1 MPMSHAER
9 TQRCNSMALNLLKSN
24 RSAKLRQESRIWSW
38 VVNSWLILFALISII
53 PMVWL
58 LLAPSKEDA
67 ELTTRNPLAFG
78 NFGNYLKA
86 WKNLQFF
93 DDGVIL
99 QWVINSLWY
108 TGTIVLIATVTAS
121 MAGFVLSA
129 SNIRFKRAFLIST
142 LITMLVPPMALV
154 VPIFVLMDR
163 IHLMDNPFSVILVS
177 SLYPFGV
184 FLSYIYY
191 STTIPKELYE
201 SARLDGCNDFRLFTK
216 IALPLSWPL
225 ISLLAFFA
233 FIGNWANYFLPY
245 ILLPSSENYTLPI
258 GLGFLFY
265 STPAINP
272 GVGATSVPIYKPE
285 IALAGV
291 LIALPIMIVFL
302 ISQKRL
308 VRGMLAGSIKE

>member
-1 MPMSHAER
+1 M
-9 TQRCNSMALNLLKSN
+9 LKTLELAA
-24 RSAKLRQESRIWSW
+24 RKTKLRQESRFWTYM
-38 VVNSWLILFALISII
+38 VNGWLIFFAIISII
-53 PMVWL
+53 PMIWL

-67 ELTTRNPLAFG
+67 EITTRHPLAFG
-78 NFGNYLKA
+78 SFGNYIKA
-86 WKNLQFF
+86 WNNLQFF
-93 DDGVIL
+93 DDGVMFT
-99 QWVINSLWY
+99 WVINSIWY
-108 TGTIVLIATVTAS
+108 TASIVVIATVTAS

-129 SNIRFKRAFLIST
+129 SNIRFKRSFLIST

-154 VPIFVLMDR
+154 VPIFILMDQ
-163 IHLMDNPFSVILVS
+163 IGLMDKPISVILVS

-245 ILLPSSENYTLPI
+245 ILLPSSENFTLPI

-291 LIALPIMIVFL
+291 LIAVPIMIVFL

>member
-1 MPMSHAER
+1 MLK
-9 TQRCNSMALNLLKSN
+9 NIALAGRKT
-24 RSAKLRQESRIWSW
+24 KLRQESRFWTW
-38 VVNSWLILFALISII
+38 VVNIWLTFFAIVSIV
-53 PMVWL
+53 PMIWL
-58 LLAPSKEDA
+58 VLAPSKEDA
-67 ELTTRNPLAFG
+67 ELTTRHPLAFG
-78 NFGNYLKA
+78 HFGNYWKA

-93 DDGVIL
+93 DNGVIL
-99 QWVINSLWY
+99 KWVINSLWY
-108 TGTIVLIATVTAS
+108 TGAIVIIATVTAS

-129 SNIRFKRAFLIST
+129 SNIRFKRSFLIST

-154 VPIFVLMDR
+154 VPIFVLMDKVS
-163 IHLMDNPFSVILVS
+163 LMDKPIAVILVS

-191 STTIPKELYE
+191 TTTIPRELYE
-201 SARLDGCNDFRLFTK
+201 SARLDGCNDFRLFSK

-302 ISQKRL
+302 VSQKRL

>member
-1 MPMSHAER
+1 M
-9 TQRCNSMALNLLKSN
+9 LKN
-24 RSAKLRQESRIWSW
+24 IDLAGRKTKLRQESRIWTW
-38 VVNSWLILFALISII
+38 VMNFWLVFFALVSII
-53 PMVWL
+53 PMIWL

-67 ELTTRNPLAFG
+67 EITTRHPLAFG
-78 NFGNYLKA
+78 SFGNYIKA
-86 WKNLQFF
+86 WNNLQFF
-93 DDGVIL
+93 DNGVML
-99 QWVINSLWY
+99 QWVINSIWY
-108 TGTIVLIATVTAS
+108 TAAIVIIATVTAS

-129 SNIRFKRAFLIST
+129 SRIRFKRAFLIST

-154 VPIFVLMDR
+154 VPVFILMDK
-163 IHLMDNPFSVILVS
+163 ISLMDKPLAVILVS

-201 SARLDGCNDFRLFTK
+201 SARLDGCNDFRLFSK

>member
-1 MPMSHAER
+1 M
-9 TQRCNSMALNLLKSN
+9 
-24 RSAKLRQESRIWSW
+24 I
-38 VVNSWLILFALISII
+38 
-53 PMVWL
+53 WL

-67 ELTTRNPLAFG
+67 EITTRHPLAFG
-78 NFGNYLKA
+78 SFGNYIKA

-93 DDGVIL
+93 DDGVML

-108 TGTIVLIATVTAS
+108 TAAIVLIATVSAS

-129 SNIRFKRAFLIST
+129 SRIRFKRAFLIST

-154 VPIFVLMDR
+154 VPVFILMDK
-163 IHLMDNPFSVILVS
+163 ISLMDKPLAVILVS

-201 SARLDGCNDFRLFTK
+201 SARLDGCNDFRLFSK

-302 ISQKRL
+302 VSQKRL

>member
-1 MPMSHAER
+1 MLK
-9 TQRCNSMALNLLKSN
+9 TFALAARKT
-24 RSAKLRQESRIWSW
+24 KLRQESRFWTY
-38 VVNSWLILFALISII
+38 VVNGWLIFFAIISLI
-53 PMVWL
+53 PMIWL

-67 ELTTRNPLAFG
+67 EITTRHPLAFG
-78 NFGNYLKA
+78 SFGNYLKA
-86 WKNLQFF
+86 WDNLQFF
-93 DDGVIL
+93 DNGVMFT
-99 QWVINSLWY
+99 WVINSLWY
-108 TGTIVLIATVTAS
+108 TASIVVIATVTAS

-129 SNIRFKRAFLIST
+129 SNIRFKRSFLIST

-154 VPIFVLMDR
+154 VPIFILMDQ
-163 IHLMDNPFSVILVS
+163 IGLMDKPISVILVS

-245 ILLPSSENYTLPI
+245 ILLPSSENFTLPI

-291 LIALPIMIVFL
+291 LIAVPIMIVFL

>member
-1 MPMSHAER
+1 M
-9 TQRCNSMALNLLKSN
+9 LKN
-24 RSAKLRQESRIWSW
+24 IDLAGRKTKLRQESRIWTW
-38 VVNSWLILFALISII
+38 VINTWLVLFAFISVI
-53 PMVWL
+53 PMIWL

-67 ELTTRNPLAFG
+67 EITTRHPLAFG
-78 NFGNYLKA
+78 SFGNYIKA

-93 DDGVIL
+93 DDGVML
-99 QWVINSLWY
+99 QWVINSIWY
-108 TGTIVLIATVTAS
+108 TAAIVIIATVTAS

-129 SNIRFKRAFLIST
+129 SKIKFKRAFLIST

-154 VPIFVLMDR
+154 VPVFILMDK
-163 IHLMDNPFSVILVS
+163 ISLMDKPLAVILVS

-201 SARLDGCNDFRLFTK
+201 SARLDGCNDFRLFSR

-245 ILLPSSENYTLPI
+245 ILLPTSENYTLPI

>member
-1 MPMSHAER
+1 M
-9 TQRCNSMALNLLKSN
+9 LKNLDLAGRKT
-24 RSAKLRQESRIWSW
+24 KLRQESRIWTW
-38 VVNSWLILFALISII
+38 VVNTWLIFFAIVSVI
-53 PMVWL
+53 PMIWL

-67 ELTTRNPLAFG
+67 DITNRHPLAFG
-78 NFGNYLKA
+78 SFGNYIKA

-93 DDGVIL
+93 DDGVMFT
-99 QWVINSLWY
+99 WVINSLWY
-108 TGTIVLIATVTAS
+108 TAAIVLIATVTAS

-129 SNIRFKRAFLIST
+129 SNIRFKRSFLVST

-154 VPIFVLMDR
+154 VPIFILMDQ
-163 IHLMDNPFSVILVS
+163 ISLMDKPLAVILVS

-191 STTIPKELYE
+191 TTTIPKELYE

-285 IALAGV
+285 IALAGI

>member
-1 MPMSHAER
+1 MLKTLER
-9 TQRCNSMALNLLKSN
+9 AARKT
-24 RSAKLRQESRIWSW
+24 KLRQESRFWTYI
-38 VVNSWLILFALISII
+38 VNGWLIFFAIVSLI
-53 PMVWL
+53 PMIWL

-67 ELTTRNPLAFG
+67 DITNRHPLAFG
-78 NFGNYLKA
+78 SFGNYLKA
-86 WKNLQFF
+86 WDNLQFF
-93 DDGVIL
+93 DNGVMFT
-99 QWVINSLWY
+99 WVINSLWY
-108 TGTIVLIATVTAS
+108 TASIVVIATVTAS

-129 SNIRFKRAFLIST
+129 SNIRFKRSFLIST

-154 VPIFVLMDR
+154 VPIFILMDQ
-163 IHLMDNPFSVILVS
+163 IGLMDKPISVILVS

-245 ILLPSSENYTLPI
+245 ILLPSSENFTLPI

-291 LIALPIMIVFL
+291 LIAVPIMIVFL

>member
-1 MPMSHAER
+1 M
-9 TQRCNSMALNLLKSN
+9 LKTLELAA
-24 RSAKLRQESRIWSW
+24 RKTKLRQESRFWTYI
-38 VVNSWLILFALISII
+38 VNGWLIFFAIVSLI
-53 PMVWL
+53 PMIWL

-67 ELTTRNPLAFG
+67 DITNRHPLAFG
-78 NFGNYLKA
+78 SFGNYIKA
-86 WKNLQFF
+86 WNNLQFF
-93 DDGVIL
+93 DNGVMFT
-99 QWVINSLWY
+99 WVINSLWY
-108 TGTIVLIATVTAS
+108 TASIVVIATVTAS

-129 SNIRFKRAFLIST
+129 SNIRFKRSFLIST

-154 VPIFVLMDR
+154 VPIFVLMDA
-163 IHLMDNPFSVILVS
+163 ISLMDKPISVILVS

-245 ILLPSSENYTLPI
+245 ILLPSSENFTLPI

-291 LIALPIMIVFL
+291 LIAVPIMIVFL

>member
-1 MPMSHAER
+1 M
-9 TQRCNSMALNLLKSN
+9 LKTFAPSS
-24 RSAKLRQESRIWSW
+24 RQIKLRQESRIWSW
-38 VVNSWLILFALISII
+38 VVNAWLIFFAFVSII
-53 PMVWL
+53 PMIWL
-58 LLAPSKEDA
+58 LLAPSKEDPDI
-67 ELTTRNPLAFG
+67 TNRHPLAFG
-78 NFGNYLKA
+78 SFGNYIKA

-93 DDGVIL
+93 DDGVML
-99 QWVINSLWY
+99 TWVINSLWY
-108 TGTIVLIATVTAS
+108 TAAIVVIATTTAS

-129 SNIRFKRAFLIST
+129 SKIRFKRAFLIST

-154 VPIFVLMDR
+154 VPIFILMDQ
-163 IHLMDNPFSVILVS
+163 ISLMDNPIAVILVS

-191 STTIPKELYE
+191 STTIPRELYE
-201 SARLDGCNDFRLFTK
+201 SAQLDGCNDFRLFSK

-302 ISQKRL
+302 VSQKRL

>member
-1 MPMSHAER
+1 M
-9 TQRCNSMALNLLKSN
+9 LKN
-24 RSAKLRQESRIWSW
+24 IDLAGRKTKLRQESRVWTW
-38 VVNSWLILFALISII
+38 VVNTWLVLFAIISVI
-53 PMVWL
+53 PMIWL

-67 ELTTRNPLAFG
+67 EITTRHPLAFG
-78 NFGNYLKA
+78 SFGNYIKA

-93 DDGVIL
+93 DDGVML
-99 QWVINSLWY
+99 QWVINSIWY
-108 TGTIVLIATVTAS
+108 TAAIVIIATVTAS

-129 SNIRFKRAFLIST
+129 SKIRFRRSLLIST

-154 VPIFVLMDR
+154 VPVFILMDK
-163 IHLMDNPFSVILVS
+163 ISLMDKPLAVILVS

-201 SARLDGCNDFRLFTK
+201 SARLDGCNDFRLFSK

>member
-1 MPMSHAER
+1 MLKNLEL
-9 TQRCNSMALNLLKSN
+9 MARKT
-24 RSAKLRQESRIWSW
+24 KLRQESRFWTYM
-38 VVNSWLILFALISII
+38 VNGWLVFFAIVSII
-53 PMVWL
+53 PMIWL

-67 ELTTRNPLAFG
+67 DITNRHPLAFG
-78 NFGNYLKA
+78 SFGNYIKA
-86 WKNLQFF
+86 WNNLQFF
-93 DDGVIL
+93 DNGVMFT
-99 QWVINSLWY
+99 WVVNSLWY
-108 TGTIVLIATVTAS
+108 TASIVVLATVTAS

-129 SNIRFKRAFLIST
+129 SNIRFKRSFLIST

-154 VPIFVLMDR
+154 VPIFVLMDA
-163 IHLMDNPFSVILVS
+163 ISLMDKPIAVILVS
-177 SLYPFGV
+177 SLYPFGA

-191 STTIPKELYE
+191 TTTIPKELYE

-245 ILLPSSENYTLPI
+245 ILLPSSENFTLPI

-291 LIALPIMIVFL
+291 LIAVPIMIIFL

>member
-1 MPMSHAER
+1 M
-9 TQRCNSMALNLLKSN
+9 LKNLDLAGRKT
-24 RSAKLRQESRIWSW
+24 KLRQESRIWTW
-38 VVNSWLILFALISII
+38 VVNTWLIFFAIVSVI
-53 PMVWL
+53 PMIWL

-67 ELTTRNPLAFG
+67 DITNRHPLAFG
-78 NFGNYLKA
+78 SFGNYLKA

-93 DDGVIL
+93 DDGVMFT
-99 QWVINSLWY
+99 WVINSLWY
-108 TGTIVLIATVTAS
+108 TGAIVLIATVTAS

-129 SNIRFKRAFLIST
+129 STIRFKRSFLVST

-154 VPIFVLMDR
+154 VPIFILMDQ
-163 IHLMDNPFSVILVS
+163 ISLMDKPLAVILVS

-191 STTIPKELYE
+191 TTTIPKELYE

>member
-1 MPMSHAER
+1 M
-9 TQRCNSMALNLLKSN
+9 LKDIDLAG
-24 RSAKLRQESRIWSW
+24 RKTKLRQESRIWTW
-38 VVNSWLILFALISII
+38 VINTWLIFFAIISVI
-53 PMVWL
+53 PMIWL

-67 ELTTRNPLAFG
+67 DITNRHPLAFG
-78 NFGNYLKA
+78 SFGNYIKA

-93 DDGVIL
+93 DDGVML
-99 QWVINSLWY
+99 QWVINSIWY
-108 TGTIVLIATVTAS
+108 TTAIVIIATVTAS

-129 SNIRFKRAFLIST
+129 SRIRFKRAFLVST

-154 VPIFVLMDR
+154 VPVFILMDKVS
-163 IHLMDNPFSVILVS
+163 LMDKPLAVILVS

-201 SARLDGCNDFRLFTK
+201 SARLDGCNDFRLFSK

>member
-1 MPMSHAER
+1 M
-9 TQRCNSMALNLLKSN
+9 LKN
-24 RSAKLRQESRIWSW
+24 IDLAGRKTKLRQESRFWTY
-38 VVNSWLILFALISII
+38 VVNAWLIFFAIVSLI
-53 PMVWL
+53 PMTWL
-58 LLAPSKEDA
+58 VLAPSKEDA
-67 ELTTRNPLAFG
+67 DITNRHPLAFG
-78 NFGNYLKA
+78 SFGNYLKA
-86 WKNLQFF
+86 WDNLQFF
-93 DDGVIL
+93 DNGVMFT
-99 QWVINSLWY
+99 WVVNSVWY
-108 TGTIVLIATVTAS
+108 TAAIVIIATISAS

-129 SNIRFKRAFLIST
+129 SQIRFKRAFLIST

-154 VPIFVLMDR
+154 VPIFILMDQ
-163 IHLMDNPFSVILVS
+163 ISLMDNPWAVILVS
-177 SLYPFGV
+177 SLYPFGA

-245 ILLPSSENYTLPI
+245 ILLPSSENFTLPI

-291 LIALPIMIVFL
+291 LIAVPIMIVFL

>member
-1 MPMSHAER
+1 M
-9 TQRCNSMALNLLKSN
+9 LKNLDLAGRKT
-24 RSAKLRQESRIWSW
+24 KLRQESRLWTW
-38 VVNSWLILFALISII
+38 VVNSWLILFAVISVI
-53 PMVWL
+53 PMIWL

-67 ELTTRNPLAFG
+67 DITNRHPLAFG
-78 NFGNYLKA
+78 SLSNYKKA
-86 WKNLQFF
+86 WDNLQFF
-93 DDGVIL
+93 DDGVMFT
-99 QWVINSLWY
+99 WVVNSLWY
-108 TGTIVLIATVTAS
+108 TAAIVILATVTAS

-129 SNIRFKRAFLIST
+129 SNIKFKRAFLIST

-154 VPIFVLMDR
+154 VPIFVLMDA
-163 IHLMDNPFSVILVS
+163 ISLMDKPIAVILVS

-191 STTIPKELYE
+191 TTTIPKELYE

-245 ILLPSSENYTLPI
+245 ILLPSSENFTLPI

-265 STPAINP
+265 STPALNP

>member
-1 MPMSHAER
+1 MLKTLER
-9 TQRCNSMALNLLKSN
+9 AARKT
-24 RSAKLRQESRIWSW
+24 KLRQESRFWTY
-38 VVNSWLILFALISII
+38 VVNGWLIFFAIVSLI
-53 PMVWL
+53 PMIWL

-67 ELTTRNPLAFG
+67 DITNRHPLAFG
-78 NFGNYLKA
+78 SFGNYLKA
-86 WKNLQFF
+86 WDNLQFF
-93 DDGVIL
+93 DNGVMFT
-99 QWVINSLWY
+99 WVINSLWY
-108 TGTIVLIATVTAS
+108 TASIVVIATVTAS

-129 SNIRFKRAFLIST
+129 SNIRFKRSFLIST

-154 VPIFVLMDR
+154 VPIFILMDQ
-163 IHLMDNPFSVILVS
+163 IGLMDKPISVILVS

-245 ILLPSSENYTLPI
+245 ILLPSSENFTLPI

-291 LIALPIMIVFL
+291 LIAVPIMIVFL

>member
-1 MPMSHAER
+1 M
-9 TQRCNSMALNLLKSN
+9 LKNLDLAGRKT
-24 RSAKLRQESRIWSW
+24 KLRQESRIWTW
-38 VVNSWLILFALISII
+38 VVNTWLIFFAIISVI
-53 PMVWL
+53 PMIWL

-67 ELTTRNPLAFG
+67 EITTRHPLAFG
-78 NFGNYLKA
+78 SFGNYLKA

-93 DDGVIL
+93 DDGVMFT
-99 QWVINSLWY
+99 WVINSLWY
-108 TGTIVLIATVTAS
+108 TASIVLIATVTAS

-129 SNIRFKRAFLIST
+129 SSIRFKRSFLVST

-154 VPIFVLMDR
+154 VPIFILMDQ
-163 IHLMDNPFSVILVS
+163 ISLMDKPLAVILVS

-191 STTIPKELYE
+191 TTTIPKELYE

>member
-1 MPMSHAER
+1 M
-9 TQRCNSMALNLLKSN
+9 LKDIDLAG
-24 RSAKLRQESRIWSW
+24 RKTKLRQESRIWIW
-38 VVNSWLILFALISII
+38 VVNTWLIFFAIISVI
-53 PMVWL
+53 PMIWL

-67 ELTTRNPLAFG
+67 DITNRHPLAFG
-78 NFGNYLKA
+78 SFGNYIKA

-93 DDGVIL
+93 DDGVML
-99 QWVINSLWY
+99 QWVINSIWY
-108 TGTIVLIATVTAS
+108 TAAIVIIATVTAS

-129 SNIRFKRAFLIST
+129 SRIRFKRAFLVST

-154 VPIFVLMDR
+154 VPVFILMDKVS
-163 IHLMDNPFSVILVS
+163 LMDKPLAVILVS

-201 SARLDGCNDFRLFTK
+201 SARLDGCNDFRLFSK

>member
-1 MPMSHAER
+1 M
-9 TQRCNSMALNLLKSN
+9 LKDIDLAG
-24 RSAKLRQESRIWSW
+24 RKTKLRQESRIWTW
-38 VVNSWLILFALISII
+38 VINTWLIFFAIISVI
-53 PMVWL
+53 PMIWL

-67 ELTTRNPLAFG
+67 EITTRHPLAFG
-78 NFGNYLKA
+78 SFGNYIKA
-86 WKNLQFF
+86 WNNLQFF
-93 DDGVIL
+93 DDGVML
-99 QWVINSLWY
+99 QWVINSIWY
-108 TGTIVLIATVTAS
+108 TAAIVIIATVTAS

-129 SNIRFKRAFLIST
+129 SRIRFKRAFLVST

-154 VPIFVLMDR
+154 VPVFILMDQ
-163 IHLMDNPFSVILVS
+163 ISLMDKPLAVILVS

-201 SARLDGCNDFRLFTK
+201 SARLDGCNDFRLFSK

>member
-1 MPMSHAER
+1 
-9 TQRCNSMALNLLKSN
+9 MALKLLKSGN
-24 RSAKLRQESRIWSW
+24 SAKLRQENRVWSW
-38 VVNSWLILFALISII
+38 VVNTWLILFAVVSII
-53 PMVWL
+53 PMIWL
-58 LLAPSKEDA
+58 VLAPSKEDS
-67 ELTTRNPLAFG
+67 ELTSRNPLAFG

-99 QWVINSLWY
+99 QWVFNSLWY
-108 TGTIVLIATVTAS
+108 TAAIVIIATVTAS

-129 SNIRFKRAFLIST
+129 SNIPFKRAFLVST

-154 VPIFVLMDR
+154 VPIFVLMDK
-163 IHLMDNPFSVILVS
+163 IKLMDNPLSVILVS

>member
-1 MPMSHAER
+1 M
-9 TQRCNSMALNLLKSN
+9 LKTLELAA
-24 RSAKLRQESRIWSW
+24 RKTKLRQESRFWTYI
-38 VVNSWLILFALISII
+38 VNGWLIFFAIVSLI
-53 PMVWL
+53 PMIWL
-58 LLAPSKEDA
+58 LLAPSKGDA
-67 ELTTRNPLAFG
+67 DITNRHPLAFG
-78 NFGNYLKA
+78 SFGNYIKA
-86 WKNLQFF
+86 WNNLQFF
-93 DDGVIL
+93 DNGVMFT
-99 QWVINSLWY
+99 WVINSLWY
-108 TGTIVLIATVTAS
+108 TASIVVIATVTAS

-129 SNIRFKRAFLIST
+129 SNIRFKRSFLIST

-154 VPIFVLMDR
+154 VPIFVLMDA
-163 IHLMDNPFSVILVS
+163 ISLMDKPISVILVS

-216 IALPLSWPL
+216 TALPLSWPL

-245 ILLPSSENYTLPI
+245 ILLPSSENFTLPI

-291 LIALPIMIVFL
+291 LIAVPIMIVFL

>member
-1 MPMSHAER
+1 M
-9 TQRCNSMALNLLKSN
+9 LKNLDLAGRKT
-24 RSAKLRQESRIWSW
+24 KLRQESRIWTW
-38 VVNSWLILFALISII
+38 VVNTWLIFFAIVSVI
-53 PMVWL
+53 PMIWL

-67 ELTTRNPLAFG
+67 DITNRHPLAFG
-78 NFGNYLKA
+78 SFGNYIKA

-93 DDGVIL
+93 DDGVMFT
-99 QWVINSLWY
+99 WVINSLWY
-108 TGTIVLIATVTAS
+108 TAAIVLIATVTAS

-129 SNIRFKRAFLIST
+129 SNIRFKRSFLVST

-154 VPIFVLMDR
+154 VPIFILMDQ
-163 IHLMDNPFSVILVS
+163 ISLMDKPLAVILVS

-191 STTIPKELYE
+191 TTTIPKELYE

-233 FIGNWANYFLPY
+233 FIGNWANYILPY

>member
-1 MPMSHAER
+1 M
-9 TQRCNSMALNLLKSN
+9 LKNLDLAGRKT
-24 RSAKLRQESRIWSW
+24 KLRQESRVWTW
-38 VVNSWLILFALISII
+38 VVNTWLIFFAIISVI
-53 PMVWL
+53 PMIWL

-67 ELTTRNPLAFG
+67 DITNRHPLAFG
-78 NFGNYLKA
+78 SFGNYIKA

-93 DDGVIL
+93 DDGVMFT
-99 QWVINSLWY
+99 WVINSLWY
-108 TGTIVLIATVTAS
+108 TAAIVLIATVTAS

-129 SNIRFKRAFLIST
+129 SNIRFKRSFLVST

-154 VPIFVLMDR
+154 VPIFILMDQ
-163 IHLMDNPFSVILVS
+163 ISLMDKPLAVILVS

-191 STTIPKELYE
+191 TTTIPKELYE
-201 SARLDGCNDFRLFTK
+201 SARLDGCNDFRLFSK

>member
-1 MPMSHAER
+1 M
-9 TQRCNSMALNLLKSN
+9 LKNLDLAGRKT
-24 RSAKLRQESRIWSW
+24 KLRQESRLWTW
-38 VVNSWLILFALISII
+38 VVNSWLILFAVISVI
-53 PMVWL
+53 PMLWL

-67 ELTTRNPLAFG
+67 DITNRHPLAFG
-78 NFGNYLKA
+78 SLSNYKKA
-86 WKNLQFF
+86 WDNLQFF
-93 DDGVIL
+93 DNGVMFT
-99 QWVINSLWY
+99 WVVNSLWY
-108 TGTIVLIATVTAS
+108 TAAIVILATVTAS

-129 SNIRFKRAFLIST
+129 SNIKFKRAFLIST

-154 VPIFVLMDR
+154 VPIFVLMDA
-163 IHLMDNPFSVILVS
+163 ISLMDKPIAVILVS

-191 STTIPKELYE
+191 TTTIPKELYE

-245 ILLPSSENYTLPI
+245 ILLPSSENFTLPI

-265 STPAINP
+265 STPALNP

>member
-1 MPMSHAER
+1 M
-9 TQRCNSMALNLLKSN
+9 LKNLDLAGRKT
-24 RSAKLRQESRIWSW
+24 KLRQESRIWIW
-38 VVNSWLILFALISII
+38 VVNTWLIFFAIVSVI
-53 PMVWL
+53 PMIWL

-67 ELTTRNPLAFG
+67 DITNRHPLAFG
-78 NFGNYLKA
+78 SFGNYLKA

-93 DDGVIL
+93 DDGVMFT
-99 QWVINSLWY
+99 WVINSLWY
-108 TGTIVLIATVTAS
+108 TGAIVLIATVTAS

-129 SNIRFKRAFLIST
+129 STIRFKRSFLVST

-154 VPIFVLMDR
+154 VPIFILMDQ
-163 IHLMDNPFSVILVS
+163 ISLMDKPLAVILVS

-191 STTIPKELYE
+191 TTTIPKELYE

>member
-1 MPMSHAER
+1 MLKNLDLAGRR
-9 TQRCNSMALNLLKSN
+9 T
-24 RSAKLRQESRIWSW
+24 KLRQESRIWTW
-38 VVNSWLILFALISII
+38 VVNTWLIFFAIISVI
-53 PMVWL
+53 PMIWL

-67 ELTTRNPLAFG
+67 EITTRHPLAFG
-78 NFGNYLKA
+78 SFGNYLKA

-93 DDGVIL
+93 DDGVMFT
-99 QWVINSLWY
+99 WVINSLWY
-108 TGTIVLIATVTAS
+108 TASIVLIATVTAS

-129 SNIRFKRAFLIST
+129 SNIRFKRSFLVST

-154 VPIFVLMDR
+154 VPIFILMDQ
-163 IHLMDNPFSVILVS
+163 ISLMDKPLAVILVS

-191 STTIPKELYE
+191 TTTIPKELYE

>member
-1 MPMSHAER
+1 M
-9 TQRCNSMALNLLKSN
+9 LKTLELAA
-24 RSAKLRQESRIWSW
+24 RKTKLRQESRFWTYM
-38 VVNSWLILFALISII
+38 VNGWLIFFAIISII
-53 PMVWL
+53 PMIWL

-67 ELTTRNPLAFG
+67 EITTRHPLAFG
-78 NFGNYLKA
+78 SFGNYLKA
-86 WKNLQFF
+86 WNNLQFF
-93 DDGVIL
+93 DDGVMFT
-99 QWVINSLWY
+99 WVINSIWY
-108 TGTIVLIATVTAS
+108 TASIVVIATVTAS

-129 SNIRFKRAFLIST
+129 SNIRFKRSFLIST

-154 VPIFVLMDR
+154 VPIFILMDQ
-163 IHLMDNPFSVILVS
+163 IGLMDKPISVILVS

-245 ILLPSSENYTLPI
+245 ILLPSSENFTLPI

-291 LIALPIMIVFL
+291 LIAVPIMIVFL